1 MGGHGTGSFNLKLI
15 RIDTKPY
22 NAYNYEHSM
31 RTKFLDTLPIPVRTA
46 LRKLGSDIRDA
57 RRRRRIPMTIL
68 AQRASIHRMTL
79 AKVEEGDPGVAVG
92 TYATVLFVL
101 GMAGR
106 LAELADAR
114 FDQVGLAL
122 EEERLPKRI
131 RSQGKSAWLPK
142 TREKP

>member
-1 MGGHGTGSFNLKLI
+1 
-15 RIDTKPY
+15 
-22 NAYNYEHSM
+22 M
-31 RTKFLDTLPIPVRTA
+31 RTKSLDTLPIPVRTV

-57 RRRRRIPMTIL
+57 RRRRRIPMSIL
-68 AQRASIHRMTL
+68 AQRASINRMTL
-79 AKVEEGDPGVAVG
+79 AKVEEGNPGVAVG

-101 GMAGR
+101 GMTER

-131 RSQGKSAWLPK
+131 RSQGKSVWLPK